1 MEAPF
6 TIESLQEC
14 PYEENADKIRD
25 FVAGLN
31 EEKSRYIHGHCGI
44 YPKSRFIRRTTL
56 DSPNKA
62 KEPNY
67 FIDLLNDQFR
77 IDPSRYLTTI
87 VNAFDGSDF
96 DLEKGVQNQ
105 KEFVLCGAQTEEV
118 HQQQKMIVDYGVY
131 PVRLELGTLSNLGGL
146 INYSNFKSVTMPTLV
161 LEITS
166 LNSNVFVI
174 THEKVDVT
182 RPIPFGLNGMFPVI
196 QKELD
201 LKDEESAKKLF
212 YSDTFD
218 FTEMGPALLNKM
230 LKELQSSTGFYE
242 VQTGQTIGQIF
253 LPLLP
258 KNLHWILQT
267 LSRSLGV
274 EVLHLDYPGWLQS
287 LDISVSEDVQLESLD
302 SRWLSLFSLM
312 GNYSNSEAGAN

>member
-1 MEAPF
+1 M
-6 TIESLQEC
+6 IL
-14 PYEENADKIRD
+14 R
-25 FVAGLN
+25 
-31 EEKSRYIHGHCGI
+31 
-44 YPKSRFIRRTTL
+44 L
-56 DSPNKA
+56 DSNSVG
-62 KEPNY
+62 
-67 FIDLLNDQFR
+67 IQ
-77 IDPSRYLTTI
+77 
-87 VNAFDGSDF
+87 
-96 DLEKGVQNQ
+96 
-105 KEFVLCGAQTEEV
+105 CGAQSEEMNE
-118 HQQQKMIVDYGVY
+118 QQNKIIDYGVY
-131 PVRLELGTLSNLGGL
+131 PARLELATLSNLGGL
-146 INYSNFKSVTMPTLV
+146 INYSNFKSITMPTLV
-161 LEITS
+161 LEITTS
-166 LNSNVFVI
+166 SSNVFI
-174 THEKVDVT
+174 INREKVDVT

-230 LKELQSSTGFYE
+230 LKELQSSSGFYE

-253 LPLLP
+253 LTVLP
-258 KNLHWILQT
+258 KNLNWIHQT

-287 LDISVSEDVQLESLD
+287 QNINVSEDVQLESLD